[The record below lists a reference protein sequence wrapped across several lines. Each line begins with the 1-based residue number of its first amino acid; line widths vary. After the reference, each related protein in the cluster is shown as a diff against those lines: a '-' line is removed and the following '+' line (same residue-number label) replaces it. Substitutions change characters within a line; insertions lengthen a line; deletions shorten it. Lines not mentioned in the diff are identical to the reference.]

1 MMVSTSS
8 LPLFET
14 KIPSPYYSFEK
25 SIVIERKC
33 NMSRI
38 EPKKDLMIIVH
49 TKKEKRKIAN

>member
-49 TKKEKRKIAN
+49 TKKRKIAN

>member
-8 LPLFET
+8 LPFFGT
-14 KIPSPYYSFEK
+14 KIPSPYSSFEK

-38 EPKKDLMIIVH
+38 ELKKDLMIIFP
-49 TKKEKRKIAN
+49 TKEEKRKIAN